1 MKSKIGQLI
10 FFPENGLYITL
21 VAIKWKNANS
31 GELTMYG
38 QPAKLKRVEN
48 FNIENKEVVT
58 DSFHF
63 PLWYLI
69 KWLKESGAIDENN
82 VLTNIEL

>member
-10 FFPENGLYITL
+10 FFPEDVLYITL

-31 GELTMYG
+31 GELTVYG
-38 QPAKLKRVEN
+38 QPAKLKRVDN

-58 DSFHF
+58 NSFHF
-63 PLWYLI
+63 PLLYLI